1 VSARTLAG
9 RVPPL
14 GWVLLAA
21 AAFLLFR
28 LGSFG
33 FWEPW
38 EARLGDPG
46 SAPAVPPAVG
56 ALLSAGAGMGE
67 WGARSFFALVG
78 VAAVAVTY
86 WLGAGFFGRRA
97 AVAAA
102 LALVTMPLFSF
113 QARQLLSDMP
123 GVLGLGLSL
132 ALGRFVW
139 GGRRKLDLALGLAGM
154 ALATLSCGALLG
166 VAVPVL
172 ALAAGLLATGG
183 ARRWVV
189 ALVVAGLLVTAVAFF
204 KTHTAGA
211 WSMTLGGL
219 PRLGA
224 PAMTFEWLIRQLGF
238 GLFPWSAL
246 AFFALGQPLAAD
258 DERPA
263 PARLF
268 LLLFVGFALALATVR
283 GYLVGEGRFAALVP
297 IALALGA
304 FLDEQAEAPDRLVA
318 LLAGVGAILVGR
330 DLYLEPESLFS
341 IHTLEKVKWPAGLEG
356 KSLFVIVGV
365 AFAGALWLGV
375 LVRRRRAGFLATVGV
390 AALFALVL
398 TEILVP
404 ALSQHLSPR
413 KVIDAYRRA
422 ATAGQPLGRYRV
434 PAEGASALRSAP
446 GPALASLE
454 ELRRHLARPEPAFV
468 VVAAEELAPIDET
481 LKVARQPY
489 VVLDA
494 SSSRLLLLG
503 NRLAPG
509 EEDHNPL
516 RQHVWMANSAGERPP
531 WPAPRVPQAVVFA
544 DSVELWGADFPATVR
559 RPGGFELT
567 LYFRVLKKPQPGLGI
582 FVHLVHPGEPLV
594 NGDHQPV
601 GGSFPT
607 AHWVPGEFVRDTFTV
622 ELPLAIV
629 SSGTYQVD
637 IGLWPGGNRPG
648 VKVTSGGDGRDHA
661 ALGTVVIK

>member
-1 VSARTLAG
+1 M
-9 RVPPL
+9 PPF
-14 GWVLLAA
+14 GWVLLAT
-21 AAFLLFR
+21 AAFLFFR

-46 SAPAVPPAVG
+46 SAPVVPPVVG

-67 WGARSFFALVG
+67 FGARSLFALVG
-78 VAAVAVTY
+78 LAAVAVTY

-97 AVAAA
+97 AVLAA
-102 LALVTMPLFSF
+102 LALATMPLFSF

-123 GVLGLGLSL
+123 TVLGLGLSL
-132 ALGRFVW
+132 ALARFVW
-139 GGRRKLDLALGLAGM
+139 GGRRKLDLALGLAGVV
-154 ALATLSCGALLG
+154 LATLSSGALLG
-166 VAVPVL
+166 TAVPAL
-172 ALAAGLLATGG
+172 ALAAGLLVTGG

-189 ALVVAGLLVTAVAFF
+189 ALAAAGLAVTGVAFF

-224 PAMTFEWLIRQLGF
+224 PAMTFEWLLRQLGF

-246 AFFALGQPLAAD
+246 VVFALGQPLVAD
-258 DERPA
+258 QERPA
-263 PARLF
+263 PARLY
-268 LLLFVGFALALATVR
+268 LLFFVAFALALATVR

-304 FLDEQAEAPDRLVA
+304 CLDEQAEAPDRLVA
-318 LLAGVGAILVGR
+318 LLAGAGAILVGR
-330 DLYLEPESLFS
+330 DIYLEPESLFS
-341 IHTLEKVKWPAGLEG
+341 VHTLDKLKWPAVLEG
-356 KSLFVIVGV
+356 KGIFVATGV

-375 LVRRRRAGFLATVGV
+375 LVRRRRAGLVATVAV
-390 AALFALVL
+390 AAVFALVL
-398 TEILVP
+398 TEGLVP

-434 PAEGASALRSAP
+434 PAEGASALRAAP
-446 GPALASLE
+446 GPSLGSLE

-468 VVAAEELAPIDET
+468 VVAADELAPIDES
-481 LKVARQPY
+481 LKLARQPY

-509 EEDHNPL
+509 EEDRNPL
-516 RQHVWMANSAGERPP
+516 RSSVWMAERAGERPP
-531 WPAPRVPQAVVFA
+531 WPAPRVPQSIVFA
-544 DSVELWGADFPATVR
+544 DAVELWGADFPTTVR
-559 RPGGFELT
+559 RPGGFDLT
-567 LYFRVLKKPQPGLGI
+567 LYFRVLKKPPAGLGI

-601 GGSFPT
+601 NGTFPT
-607 AHWVPGEFVRDTFTV
+607 AHWVPGEFVRDQFTV

-648 VKVTSGGDGRDHA
+648 VKVTSGGEGRDHA
-661 ALGTVVIK
+661 SLGTVVIK